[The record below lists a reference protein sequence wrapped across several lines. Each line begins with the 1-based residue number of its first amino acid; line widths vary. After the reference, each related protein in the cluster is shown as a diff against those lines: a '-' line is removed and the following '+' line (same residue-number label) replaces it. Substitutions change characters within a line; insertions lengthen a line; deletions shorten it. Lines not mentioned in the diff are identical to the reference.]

1 MNVLFI
7 EAEETFYMDV
17 RTKMLKR
24 WVYLGEIATFIGKK
38 VEKVKVM
45 DCIDS
50 RISHCEILKEVEN
63 TKYDLIC
70 CLTRIETL
78 NSMIK
83 LIPLLKTVS
92 PKTKILIYGDM
103 PCMFENFIK
112 ENINRID
119 AIVKSGDWDLSIAN
133 YIDYISKKT
142 NKLFGIMVK
151 ENDEWKDYSKEKSIE
166 NFNHWCFTE
175 LDENIVNVD
184 LYKSLRANQVVI
196 SVSRGCPYNCKFCS
210 AVATFKNKDRRR
222 DIHEIVEYMKK
233 YKDKVSLFKL
243 FSPTFTYDE
252 KWVTDFCKLIIKEN
266 LKVNWE
272 VTSRPDCLQNEN
284 LIKIMAEAG
293 CLQISVGVET
303 IDRIS
308 NMELNKFRDI
318 ELYESKLVNMF
329 RIANKYNVKI
339 YVLLMIGIKGQTKE
353 NIYNSIKFLKKNGS
367 SRIKISAYSPRQEL
381 IKKDSEN
388 KLTIEDINK
397 MDKRTYI
404 NYLPKGLN
412 EKEFLDL
419 IYNNELLKKI

>member
-24 WVYLGEIATFIGKK
+24 WVYLGEIATYISKK
-38 VEKVKVM
+38 VKKVKVM

-50 RISHCEILKEVEN
+50 KISHCEIIKEVEN

-78 NSMIK
+78 SSMIK
-83 LIPLLKTVS
+83 LIPILKTIS
-92 PKTKILIYGDM
+92 PQSKILSYGDM
-103 PCMFENFIK
+103 SCMFENFIK
-112 ENINRID
+112 ENIYGID

-133 YIDYISKKT
+133 YIDYISQRT
-142 NKLFGIMVK
+142 NKLFGITVI
-151 ENDEWKDYSKEKSIE
+151 ENNEWKDYSKEKSIE
-166 NFNHWCFTE
+166 NFKGWCFTE
-175 LDENIVNVD
+175 LDENIVDID
-184 LYKSLRANQVVI
+184 LYRKLRANQVVI

-210 AVATFKNKDRRR
+210 AVTTFKNKDRRK
-222 DIHEIVEYMKK
+222 DIYEIVEYMKK
-233 YKDKVSLFKL
+233 YKDEVSLFKL

-252 KWVTDFCKLIIKEN
+252 EWVTDFCKLIIREN
-266 LKVNWE
+266 IKVNWE

-293 CLQISVGVET
+293 CSQISVGVET
-303 IDRIS
+303 LDKIS
-308 NMELNKFRDI
+308 NI
-318 ELYESKLVNMF
+318 ELKKFSDFDSYESKLINMF
-329 RIANKYNVKI
+329 NIANKYNIKI

-353 NIYNSIKFLKKNGS
+353 TIYNSIKFLKKNGC

-381 IKKDSEN
+381 VRKDSEK
-388 KLTIEDINK
+388 KLTLKEINE

-404 NYLPKGLN
+404 NYLPKGLD
-412 EKEFLDL
+412 EKDFLDL
-419 IYNNELLKKI
+419 IYNKELLKRI